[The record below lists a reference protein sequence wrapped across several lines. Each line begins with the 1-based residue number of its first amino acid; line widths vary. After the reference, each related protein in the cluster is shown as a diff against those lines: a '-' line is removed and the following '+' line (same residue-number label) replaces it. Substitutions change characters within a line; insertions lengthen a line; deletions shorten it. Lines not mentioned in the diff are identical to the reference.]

1 MDQQSSRYDSHTTTF
16 SPEGRLFQVEY
27 AMEDISHAGAAVGI
41 LSSKE
46 GIVLAAEK
54 KLAAKLLDTT
64 PYAEKMSKVDDHVT
78 AVVAG
83 ITSDANI
90 LIDFLRRVAQ
100 RHLVTYGEP
109 IPVEQLVQ
117 RVCDQ
122 KQSYTQSGG
131 LRPFGV
137 SFLYAGW
144 DAHRGFQLYQSDPSG
159 NYYGWH
165 ATAIGANNQS
175 ATALLKT
182 DYKDD
187 MSLHDMLVLAMRV
200 IAKTMDT
207 TSLDPKKVEAGCLV
221 LNKTTH
227 KPEWRALTEAELAKL
242 ISMLPDTSA
251 ADTH

>member
-1 MDQQSSRYDSHTTTF
+1 
-16 SPEGRLFQVEY
+16 LFQVEY
-27 AMEDISHAGAAVGI
+27 AMEAISHAGAAVGL
-41 LSSKE
+41 LSSKV

-54 KLAAKLLDTT
+54 KLSTKLLDTT
-64 PYAEKMSKVDDHVT
+64 PYAEKMSKIDDHIT

-83 ITSDANI
+83 ITSDANT
-90 LIDFLRRVAQ
+90 LVGFLRRVAQ
-100 RHLVTYGEP
+100 NHLMTYGEP

-144 DAHRGFQLYQSDPSG
+144 DVHRGFQLYQSDPSG

-175 ATALLKT
+175 ATTMLKAE
-182 DYKDD
+182 YKDD
-187 MSLHDMLVLAMRV
+187 MSLHDMFILAMRV

-207 TSLDPKKVEAGCLV
+207 VTVDPKKVEVGCLV
-221 LNKTTH
+221 VNKDTGL
-227 KPEWRALTEAELAKL
+227 PEWHALTEAEIAKL
-242 ISMLPDTSA
+242 ISLMPAPASSSD
-251 ADTH
+251 D

>member
-1 MDQQSSRYDSHTTTF
+1 MSRRYDSHTTTF

-27 AMEDISHAGAAVGI
+27 AMEAISHAGAAVGL
-41 LSSKE
+41 LSSKV

-54 KLAAKLLDTT
+54 KLSTKLLDST
-64 PYAEKMSKVDDHVT
+64 PYAEKMSKVDEHIT

-90 LIDFLRRVAQ
+90 LVSFLRRVAQ
-100 RHLVTYGEP
+100 NHLITYGEP

-144 DAHRGFQLYQSDPSG
+144 DMHRGFQLYQSDPSG

-165 ATAIGANNQS
+165 ATAIGANNQN
-175 ATALLKT
+175 ATTMLKT

-187 MSLHDMLVLAMRV
+187 MTLHEMLILAMRV

-207 TSLDPKKVEAGCLV
+207 QKVDPKKVEVGCLV
-221 LNKTTH
+221 LNKDTG
-227 KPEWRALTEAELAKL
+227 KPEWHALTEAEVTKL
-242 ISMLPDTSA
+242 ISLMPEPSTSS
-251 ADTH
+251 DDS

>member
-1 MDQQSSRYDSHTTTF
+1 
-16 SPEGRLFQVEY
+16 LFQVEY
-27 AMEDISHAGAAVGI
+27 AMEAISHAGAAVGL
-41 LSSKE
+41 LSSKV

-54 KLAAKLLDTT
+54 KLSTKLLDTT
-64 PYAEKMSKVDDHVT
+64 PYAEKMSKIDDHIT

-83 ITSDANI
+83 ITSDANT
-90 LIDFLRRVAQ
+90 LVGFLRRVAQ
-100 RHLVTYGEP
+100 NHLMTYGEP

-144 DAHRGFQLYQSDPSG
+144 DMHRGFQLYQSDPSG

-175 ATALLKT
+175 ATTMLKAE
-182 DYKDD
+182 YKDD
-187 MSLHDMLVLAMRV
+187 MSLHDMFILAMRV

-207 TSLDPKKVEAGCLV
+207 VTVDPKKVEVGCLV
-221 LNKTTH
+221 VNKDTEL
-227 KPEWRALTEAELAKL
+227 PEWHALTEAEIAKL
-242 ISMLPDTSA
+242 ISLMPAPASSSD
-251 ADTH
+251 D